1 MGKFYGAVLSAT
13 LVVIS
18 KIIVSW
24 LKLTNGD
31 ALPIW
36 ATMLAIWFP
45 VIDGSLYDNA
55 SAAKRVLYFKTIS
68 SSGFENYGGWV
79 NPRT

>member
-18 KIIVSW
+18 NIIVSW

-36 ATMLAIWFP
+36 ATMLAIWPP

-55 SAAKRVLYFKTIS
+55 SAAKRVLYVKTIS
-68 SSGFENYGGWV
+68 SSGFENYGVWV